1 MSGQSRELVL
11 FSRMDYAD
19 SFTLERFRA
28 TGGYTALAAALTRS
42 PAQIIDDVKTSGLRG
57 RGGAGFPTGVK
68 WGFLPADS
76 FPRYL
81 VINGDE
87 GEPGTFK
94 DRQLI
99 ERDPHQ
105 LIEGVA
111 IASYAL
117 QVNTAFLYIR
127 GEFALGHERL
137 THALNEARAAGLVG
151 KNILGSGFD
160 LDIVV
165 QPGAG
170 AYICGEET
178 ALLESLEGRRGMP
191 RLRPP
196 FPAVKGL
203 YAKPTVVNNVETISA
218 LPWIINN
225 SGAAYAQLGGNKSTG
240 TRIMSLSGHVNRPG
254 NYEVE
259 LVSTTFRD
267 LFFDPELGGGLRP
280 GRELLAFVPG
290 GASAPWFG
298 PDQLDCPLDMDE
310 VQARGSMLGSGAVM
324 VMDDSTN
331 PIKAALSLVAF
342 FAHESCGKCTPC
354 REGTGWLTKIL
365 TRIDNGHG
373 RPEDLE
379 LLLDVCDNISPGL
392 TWPPGQTTICPLGP
406 SAASP
411 VVSSLRLFRSYYEAA
426 VGGAVPVS
434 STPVDD
440 PTVVGASSGAAHG

>member
-1 MSGQSRELVL
+1 MNGPSPVQVL
-11 FSRMDYAD
+11 FSRMGLAD
-19 SFTLERFRA
+19 SHTLERYRA
-28 TGGYTALAAALTRS
+28 TGGYEALRAALAKS
-42 PAQIIDDVKTSGLRG
+42 PADLIEEVKASGLRG
-57 RGGAGFPTGVK
+57 RGGAGFPTGTK
-68 WGFLPADS
+68 WGFLPADT

-117 QVNTAFLYIR
+117 QVQTAFLYIR

-137 THALNEARAAGLVG
+137 AAALNDARAAGLIG
-151 KNILGSGFD
+151 KNIFGSGFD
-160 LDIVV
+160 LDIVLH
-165 QPGAG
+165 PGAG

-218 LPWIINN
+218 LPWIITNG
-225 SGAAYAQLGGNKSTG
+225 GAKYAALGGNRSTG

-267 LFFDPELGGGLRP
+267 LFFHPELGGGLRP

-365 TRIDNGHG
+365 TRIDHGQG
-373 RPEDLE
+373 RPEDLD
-379 LLLDVCDNISPGL
+379 LLLDVCDNITPGL

-411 VVSSLRLFRSYYEAA
+411 VVSSLRLFRSYYEEA
-426 VGGAVPVS
+426 VGGPPPASITAVG
-434 STPVDD
+434 TP
-440 PTVVGASSGAAHG
+440 ASAGAAHV